1 MPVDVLMVG
10 TGEYTTGFGASAGSD
25 KRRGVVA
32 LVTLDLRAR
41 GVVRAVHMAGS
52 DGSKLPAIR
61 AHVEAELRGAYPA
74 TFAAADALAMTTHP
88 EDGVRDG
95 AAYKA
100 ALAALPRGSAVIIFT
115 PDDTH
120 FAIAMDAVAAGM
132 HVLVTKP
139 IVLTLAQHRA
149 LAAAADAAGALV
161 AVEVHKRWDPIY
173 SDARDRLRSLGDFAY
188 LNAYMSQ
195 PKAQLE
201 VFRAWAGKSSD
212 ISYYLN
218 SHHVDMSEWV
228 YGDRAR
234 PLSVVAR
241 ASTGVGAALLG
252 RPVEDTIA
260 LLAEW
265 ENVPSGA
272 RGTAVYT
279 ASWAAPR
286 ADVHSQQRFHCMGH
300 GGEVTVDQAHRG
312 YAVATDAA
320 GFSSQNPLFFR
331 YTPCDGRFA
340 GQQSYG
346 YRSIEDFILAV
357 QKIAAGAAA
366 ARDFDASLA
375 TVHTTQQGTAILEAG
390 RVSLDSGGAAV
401 DIVYAD
407 GGLHPTALKLRTAA
421 A

>member
-1 MPVDVLMVG
+1 MAAAPCAPAASMAAFVASLPPPLAG
-10 TGEYTTGFGASAGSD
+10 GFKVIGFNVNG
-25 KRRGVVA
+25 
-32 LVTLDLRAR
+32 
-41 GVVRAVHMAGS
+41 
-52 DGSKLPAIR
+52 
-61 AHVEAELRGAYPA
+61 LRGALDKPG
-74 TFAAADALAMTTHP
+74 AAAALRAWLDA
-88 EDGVRDG
+88 ERCD
-95 AAYKA
+95 
-100 ALAALPRGSAVIIFT
+100 
-115 PDDTH
+115 
-120 FAIAMDAVAAGM
+120 
-132 HVLVTKP
+132 
-139 IVLTLAQHRA
+139 VLTLSEIKVD
-149 LAAAADAAGALV
+149 AAAAAA
-161 AVEVHKRWDPIY
+161 
-173 SDARDRLRSLGDFAY
+173 ARLGDAFPALPHARFACGEKKGY
-188 LNAYMSQ
+188 AGVALYS
-195 PKAQLE
+195 
-201 VFRAWAGKSSD
+201 RAP
-212 ISYYLN
+212 
-218 SHHVDMSEWV
+218 
-228 YGDRAR
+228 
-234 PLSVVAR
+234 PLSW
-241 ASTGVGAALLG
+241 STGVGAALLG

-279 ASWAAPR
+279 ASWAAPP